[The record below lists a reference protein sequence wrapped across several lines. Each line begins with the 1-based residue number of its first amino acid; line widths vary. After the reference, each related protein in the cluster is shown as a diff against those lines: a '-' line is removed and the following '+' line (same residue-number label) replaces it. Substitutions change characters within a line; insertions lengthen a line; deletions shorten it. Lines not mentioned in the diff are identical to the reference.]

1 MAGRIHRAVPL
12 SWIAVVVIIEA
23 SNRKAFPMII
33 AALSALLAGVLF
45 GLNVH
50 IQHRALDT
58 TDSLTGA
65 AISLGVSA
73 ALLWVSSPA
82 WIDWRWWSSDSVY
95 LFALCGLLF
104 PAFAQLLQIRSIEQV
119 GSSLSA
125 AIGAFAPLFA
135 VLPAAIFL
143 DEIINLQAATG
154 ITLMIAGLSVSAIR
168 TGKIQRT
175 WPIWAL
181 LLPLGAA
188 AVRGGVQPIAK
199 VGLDEIPSAS
209 FATLVMTTVSTL
221 VLAGCLIGKSHA
233 IHRFREKPGTAWF
246 AVSGAINCAGIL
258 ALAFAIKVGG
268 VTLTAPLA
276 STTPLWALLF
286 GALIFRRETLGYQ
299 HILVA
304 ILVVIGAVLIITR

>member
-1 MAGRIHRAVPL
+1 
-12 SWIAVVVIIEA
+12 
-23 SNRKAFPMII
+23 MII
-33 AALSALLAGVLF
+33 AALFALLAGVLF
-45 GLNVH
+45 GFNVH

-73 ALLWVSSPA
+73 AMLWISSPL
-82 WIDWRWWSSDSVY
+82 WLDWRWFSSGSFG

-104 PAFAQLLQIRSIEQV
+104 PAFAQLLQIRSIQRV

-135 VLPAAIFL
+135 VVPAVLFL
-143 DEIINLQAATG
+143 NETVNLQAAVG
-154 ITLMIAGLSVSAIR
+154 IALLIIGLCISAIR
-168 TGKIQRT
+168 TGRIQRT
-175 WPIWAL
+175 WPVWAL

-188 AVRGGVQPIAK
+188 AVRGGTQPLVK

-209 FATLVMTTVSTL
+209 FATLVMTTVSTM
-221 VLAGCLIGKSHA
+221 VLAGCLLGTKRSV
-233 IHRFREKPGTAWF
+233 RSMKGQPGLMWF
-246 AVSGAINCAGIL
+246 AVSGMVNCTGIL

-276 STTPLWALLF
+276 STAPLWALLF
-286 GALIFRRETLGYQ
+286 GALIFRREALG
-299 HILVA
+299 HRHVLVA
-304 ILVVIGAVLIITR
+304 VMVVIGAVLIITR